1 VKIFRALLQCG
12 FFFCILAVLSG
23 SAWAQTKA
31 SLRGTVTDQSGGVV
45 AGAKVILTNIE
56 TGITRTTTT
65 GSDGSY
71 LFDLVQVGKYSLTVD
86 KSGFET
92 FIQDGI
98 ILELNQNGRLDVAL
112 KIGKETQTIEVSSNV
127 VQVDTSGAVLGKV
140 ENERMINDLPLLD
153 RDTLQLGLL
162 QAGVFAPDP
171 DDGSG
176 NPFSVSGQRSESL
189 TFLLDGGN
197 NTDFLGNNI
206 VVSPNPDAVE
216 EFKILT
222 NNYDAQYGRTSGG
235 IVNQITKSGT
245 NAFHGDLFEFNRN
258 NIFNARDYF
267 LPVDQDKQA
276 FKRNVFGGTVG
287 GPIKKDKLFFF
298 LAYQAKRSREGQTS
312 PQLTVLTPDQRTGNF
327 SSLLTGTPADFCP
340 TGFQSPA
347 DPMFDSGQLFNPTGA
362 TYTCTNGGPTIPITT
377 YANNQVPV
385 NPVIA
390 NYIKNF
396 LPLPNVGT
404 NGFIASPTAA
414 IDDDQGVT
422 HIDYNLGKNDAIS
435 FVYLIDDTRE
445 TYPFQI
451 INGAS
456 TGGDVPVGSGFQT
469 NFRDQIG
476 SFTWTHTFS
485 GGRLNEFRFAANRT
499 ATLQGSPTD
508 KTAPAELGF
517 TNVSPDDP
525 KGAAPPII
533 YTNGFNLGPSPQGP
547 TTLHDATFQ
556 WADNYTWT
564 RDRHEIKFGADISRI
579 RQNFRYDFYNNG
591 SYDFTFGDFT
601 GNEVADFVAG
611 FWDNYYQSSK
621 ATYGIRTG
629 AIGLYVQ
636 DTWKVTKHLTLNYG
650 LRWDYFTPQS
660 DVHNNI
666 LGFFPGQQSTVFPG
680 APPDILYPGDPG
692 TPNKALVYPD
702 YNNFAPRVGFAW
714 DMLGNSKLV
723 MRGGFG
729 IFYDIEDGA
738 LNLQF
743 GGQPPF
749 GYIANNTP
757 NTYAGV
763 VGDTPGTGPI
773 ADPFTAM
780 SLTNPFPFTFT
791 GTFLT
796 PKISFAY
803 TTFPHFRT
811 PYSENFNY
819 GFQWQATANTMVE
832 AVYVGSLGR
841 KLISSGETNF
851 PVPSVMQQQLANFG
865 STNPECARP
874 LAACVDFIGGPVLS
888 GPESDPFAFPTGVQ
902 QLLTNFSNG
911 LSDSHEFQLTV
922 DKRFSKGFIFR
933 AAYTLSK
940 TIDLTSGF
948 RARSSEY
955 TDPLD
960 YRLDRALADFDTPQ
974 RLVISGLWEL
984 PFDHGIENGIL
995 KKILG
1000 GWQFN
1005 AIASYQKG
1013 NPFGLFSNNNSSQ
1026 QDQNPD
1032 LSRPNVIGPIQYTNP
1047 RNNQQ
1052 VYPVNVPPSPTNPSP
1067 TNANC
1072 ISSGAADTNGNVTG
1086 AFWFN
1091 PTAYDCVNVPLFSF
1105 GDAPRNFLR
1114 GPGINNYD
1122 LSIVKKTKVFESTS
1136 IEFRA
1141 EFFNAFNH
1149 AQFLNPNTAGG
1160 SGTFGQI
1167 TTDRNPRLIQFG
1179 LKFYF

>member
-1 VKIFRALLQCG
+1 MKFHRALLQSAFAFC
-12 FFFCILAVLSG
+12 FFAVLGG
-23 SAWAQTKA
+23 SAWGQTTA
-31 SLRGTVTDQSGGVV
+31 SIRGTVTDQSGGVV
-45 AGAKVILTNIE
+45 AGAKVTLTNTG
-56 TGITRTTTT
+56 TGIARTATTV
-65 GSDGSY
+65 SDGTY
-71 LFDLVQVGKYSLTVD
+71 LFDLVQVGKYRVTVD
-86 KSGFET
+86 RPGFAT

-98 ILELNQNGRLDVAL
+98 TLELNQNGRLDVSL
-112 KIGKETQTIEVSSNV
+112 KVGQETQTIEVTSNV
-127 VQVDTSGAVLGKV
+127 VQVDTTGAVLGKV
-140 ENERMINDLPLLD
+140 ENQRMINDLPLLN

-197 NTDFLGNNI
+197 NTDFLDNNI

-245 NAFHGDLFEFNRN
+245 NSFHGDLFEFNRN
-258 NIFNARDYF
+258 NFFNARDYF
-267 LPVDQDKQA
+267 LPVDQAKQS
-276 FKRNVFGGTVG
+276 FKRNQFGGTVG

-298 LAYQAKRSREGQTS
+298 LAYQGTRSRVGQTS
-312 PQLTVLTPDQRTGNF
+312 PQLTVLTPAQRTGDF
-327 SSLLTGTPADFCP
+327 SSLCSTYVAGACTDPNGTQLT
-340 TGFQSPA
+340 
-347 DPMFDSGQLFNPTGA
+347 N
-362 TYTCTNGGPTIPITT
+362 PITGNI

-390 NYIKNF
+390 NYIQDF
-396 LPLPNVGT
+396 VPMPNVGS
-404 NGFIASPTAA
+404 NGFISSPTAA
-414 IDDDQGVT
+414 IDDDQGIA
-422 HIDYNLGKNDAIS
+422 HIDYTLSKNDTIS
-435 FVYLIDDTRE
+435 FVYLIDDTRQA
-445 TYPFQI
+445 YPFQI

-469 NFRDQIG
+469 NFRNQIG
-476 SFTWTHTFS
+476 AFTWTHTFS
-485 GGRLNEFRFAANRT
+485 PGMLNEFRFAANRT
-499 ATLQGSPTD
+499 ATLQNSPTD
-508 KTAPAELGF
+508 KTTPSALGF
-517 TNVSPDDP
+517 TNVNPDDP

-564 RDRHEIKFGADISRI
+564 RDRHELKFGADISRI
-579 RQNFRYDFYNNG
+579 RQNFHYDYYNNG

-601 GNEVADFVAG
+601 GDETADFVAG
-611 FWDNYYQSSK
+611 FWDNYFQFSK

-629 AIGLYVQ
+629 AIGLYAQ
-636 DTWKVTKHLTLNYG
+636 DTWKVTKRLTLNYG
-650 LRWDYFTPQS
+650 LRWDYFMPLS
-660 DVHNNI
+660 DVQNNI
-666 LGFFPGQQSTVFPG
+666 LGFFPGRQSTVFPG

-702 YNNFAPRVGFAW
+702 YNNFAPRLGFAW

-749 GYIANNTP
+749 GYVSNNFP
-757 NTYAGV
+757 NSYAGV
-763 VGDTPGTGPI
+763 VGDTPGTGPV
-773 ADPFTAM
+773 ADPFTALQ
-780 SLTNPFPFTFT
+780 LTNPFPFTFT
-791 GTFLT
+791 GAFLT

-851 PVPSVMQQQLANFG
+851 PVPSVMQQQLTNFG

-888 GPESDPFAFPTGVQ
+888 GPESDPNAFPTGAQ

-974 RLVISGLWEL
+974 RLVISGSWEL
-984 PFDHGIENGIL
+984 PFAHGVENGIL
-995 KKILG
+995 KTILG

-1026 QDQNPD
+1026 QNQNPD
-1032 LSRPNVIGPIQYTNP
+1032 LSRPNVIGPVQYENP
-1047 RNNQQ
+1047 RNGQQ
-1052 VYPVNVPPSPTNPSP
+1052 FFSANA
-1067 TNANC
+1067 ANC
-1072 ISSGAADTNGNVTG
+1072 ISSAAADTNGNVTG
-1086 AFWFN
+1086 TFWFN
-1091 PTAYDCVNVPLFSF
+1091 PTSYDCVNVPLFSF

-1122 LSIVKKTKVFESTS
+1122 LSIVKKTKVTESKS
-1136 IEFRA
+1136 VEFRA

-1149 AQFLNPNTAGG
+1149 AQFLNPDTSGG

>member
-1 VKIFRALLQCG
+1 MNFHRALLRCG
-12 FFFCILAVLSG
+12 FVFCFLAVLSG
-23 SAWAQTKA
+23 SAWAQTSA
-31 SLRGTVTDQSGGVV
+31 SIRGTVTDQSGGIV
-45 AGAKVILTNIE
+45 AGAKVTLTNTG
-56 TGITRTTTT
+56 TGIARATTTT
-65 GSDGSY
+65 SEGNY
-71 LFDLVQVGKYSLTVD
+71 LFDLVQVGKYSVMVD
-86 KSGFET
+86 KPGFAH

-98 ILELNQNGRLDVAL
+98 ALELNQNGRLDVAL
-112 KIGKETQTIEVSSNV
+112 KVGQETQTIEVTSNV
-127 VQVDTSGAVLGKV
+127 VQVDTTGAVLGKV
-140 ENERMINDLPLLD
+140 ENERVINDLPLLN

-258 NIFNARDYF
+258 NFFNARDYF
-267 LPVDQDKQA
+267 LPDDQDKQT
-276 FKRNVFGGTVG
+276 FKRNQFGGTVG

-298 LAYQAKRSREGQTS
+298 LAYQATRSVVGQTS
-312 PQLTVLTPDQRTGNF
+312 PQLTVLTPAQRTGDF
-327 SSLLTGTPADFCP
+327 SSLCGTYAAGACTDPNGTQLT
-340 TGFQSPA
+340 
-347 DPMFDSGQLFNPTGA
+347 N
-362 TYTCTNGGPTIPITT
+362 PITGGI
-377 YANNQVPV
+377 YPNNQVPV

-390 NYIKNF
+390 NYIQDF
-396 LPLPNVGT
+396 LPLPNVGS
-404 NGFIASPTAA
+404 NGFISSPNAA
-414 IDDDQGVT
+414 INDDQGIA
-422 HIDYNLGKNDAIS
+422 HIDYTLGKNDTIS
-435 FVYLIDDTRE
+435 FVYLIDDTRQ

-456 TGGDVPVGSGFQT
+456 TGGDVPIGSGFST

-476 SFTWTHTFS
+476 AFTWTHTFS
-485 GGRLNEFRFAANRT
+485 TTMLNEFRFAANRT
-499 ATLQGSPTD
+499 ATLQATPTD
-508 KTAPAELGF
+508 KTTPSALGF

-525 KGAAPPII
+525 NGAAPPII

-547 TTLHDATFQ
+547 TSLHDATFQ
-556 WADNYTWT
+556 WADNYSWT
-564 RDRHEIKFGADISRI
+564 RDRHELKFGADFSRI
-579 RQNFRYDFYNNG
+579 RQNFHYDFYNNG

-601 GNEVADFVAG
+601 GDETADFVAG
-611 FWDNYYQSSK
+611 FWDNYFQFSRAS
-621 ATYGIRTG
+621 YGIRTG
-629 AIGLYVQ
+629 AIGLYAQ

-650 LRWDYFTPQS
+650 LRWDYFAPQS

-666 LGFFPGQQSTVFPG
+666 LGFFPGQQSTVFPD

-702 YNNFAPRVGFAW
+702 KNNFAPRIGFAW

-749 GYIANNTP
+749 GYVSNNFP
-757 NTYAGV
+757 NSYAGV
-763 VGDTPGTGPI
+763 VGDTPGTGPV
-773 ADPFTAM
+773 ADPFTPLQ
-780 SLTNPFPFTFT
+780 LTNPYPFTFT
-791 GTFLT
+791 GAFLV

-819 GFQWQATANTMVE
+819 GFQWQATPNTLVE

-851 PVPSVMQQQLANFG
+851 PVPSVLQQQLTNFG

-874 LAACVDFIGGPVLS
+874 LAACVDFVGGPVLS

-922 DKRFSKGFIFR
+922 DKRFSHGFIFR

-960 YRLDRALADFDTPQ
+960 YRLDRGLADFDAPQ

-995 KKILG
+995 KTVLG

-1013 NPFGLFSNNNSSQ
+1013 NPFTLFSNNNSSQ

-1032 LSRPNVIGPIQYTNP
+1032 LSRPNVIGPTQYENP
-1047 RNNQQ
+1047 RNGQQ
-1052 VYPVNVPPSPTNPSP
+1052 VFPVDVPATAANPTPANS
-1067 TNANC
+1067 NC
-1072 ISSGAADTNGNVTG
+1072 ISSDAADGNGNVTG

-1091 PTAYDCVNVPLFSF
+1091 PTAYDCVNVPLLSF

-1122 LSIVKKTKVFESTS
+1122 LSIVKKTKVFESKS
-1136 IEFRA
+1136 VEFRA

>member
-1 VKIFRALLQCG
+1 MRFLRVLLQCAV
-12 FFFCILAVLSG
+12 FFCVLAILG
-23 SAWAQTKA
+23 SPTWAQTRA
-31 SLRGTVTDQSGGVV
+31 SLRGSVTDQSGGVV
-45 AGAKVILTNIE
+45 VGAKVVLTNTG
-56 TGITRTTTT
+56 TGISRTVTT

-71 LFDLVQVGKYSLTVD
+71 LFDSVAVGKYSLKVD
-86 KSGFET
+86 RSGFAT

-98 ILELNQNGRLDVAL
+98 VLELNQNGRQDVAL
-112 KIGKETQTIEVSSNV
+112 KVGQEAQTIEVTSNV
-127 VQVDTSGAVLGKV
+127 VQVDTTSAVLGKV

-267 LPVDQDKQA
+267 LPVDQDKQV

-312 PQLTVLTPDQRTGNF
+312 PQLTVLTPAQRTGDF
-327 SSLLTGTPADFCP
+327 SSLC
-340 TGFQSPA
+340 S
-347 DPMFDSGQLFNPTGA
+347 
-362 TYTCTNGGPTIPITT
+362 T
-377 YANNQVPV
+377 YAAGACTDPNDTQLIDPTTGNIYPNNQVPV
-385 NPVIA
+385 NPVIG
-390 NYIKNF
+390 NYIQKY

-414 IDDDQGVT
+414 IDDDQGIA
-422 HIDYNLGKNDAIS
+422 HIDYNLSKSDAIS
-435 FVYLIDDTRE
+435 FVYLVDDTRQA
-445 TYPFQI
+445 YPFQI

-456 TGGDVPVGSGFQT
+456 TGGDVPLGSGFST

-476 SFTWTHTFS
+476 AFTWTHTFS
-485 GGRLNEFRFAANRT
+485 PTMLNEFRFAANRT
-499 ATLQGSPTD
+499 ATLQASPTD
-508 KTAPAELGF
+508 TTTPSALGF
-517 TNVSPDDP
+517 TNVNPDDP
-525 KGAAPPII
+525 NGVAPPII
-533 YTNGFNLGPSPQGP
+533 FTNGFNLGPSPQGP
-547 TTLHDATFQ
+547 TTLHDATFE

-564 RDRHEIKFGADISRI
+564 RDRHEIKFGADISRV
-579 RQNFRYDFYNNG
+579 RQNFRFDFFNNG

-601 GNEVADFVAG
+601 GDETADFVAG
-611 FWDNYYQSSK
+611 FWDNYFQFSK

-636 DTWKVTKHLTLNYG
+636 DTWKLTSRLTLNYG
-650 LRWDYFTPQS
+650 LRWDYFMPQS

-666 LGFFPGQQSTVFPG
+666 LGFFPGQQSTVFPD

-702 YNNFAPRVGFAW
+702 RNNFAPRLGFAW
-714 DMLGNSKLV
+714 DMFGNAKLV

-749 GYIANNTP
+749 GAVANTTP

-763 VGDTPGTGPI
+763 VGDTPGTGPV

-780 SLTNPFPFTFT
+780 SQTNPFPFTFT
-791 GTFLT
+791 GTFGV

-819 GFQWQATANTMVE
+819 GFQWQATPNTMVE

-874 LAACVDFIGGPVLS
+874 LAACVDFVGGPVLS

-933 AAYTLSK
+933 AAYTVSK

-960 YRLDRALADFDTPQ
+960 FRLDRSLADFDTPQ

-984 PFDHGIENGIL
+984 PFDHGVQNGIL
-995 KKILG
+995 KTILG

-1005 AIASYQKG
+1005 AIAAYQKG
-1013 NPFGLFSNNNSSQ
+1013 NPFTLFSNNNSSQ

-1032 LSRPNVIGPIQYTNP
+1032 LSRPNVIGPTQYVNP
-1047 RNNQQ
+1047 RNSQQ
-1052 VYPVNVPPSPTNPSP
+1052 VVNVN
-1067 TNANC
+1067 NANC
-1072 ISSGAADTNGNVTG
+1072 ISSDAADGSGNVTG

-1091 PTAYDCVNVPLFSF
+1091 PASYDCVNVPLFSF

-1122 LSIVKKTKVFESTS
+1122 LSIVKKTKVFESKS

-1167 TTDRNPRLIQFG
+1167 TTDRNPRLIQLG

>member
-1 VKIFRALLQCG
+1 MRFLRALLH
-12 FFFCILAVLSG
+12 FAFVFCVIAVLSS

-31 SLRGTVTDQSGGVV
+31 SLRGTVSDQSGGVV
-45 AGAKVILTNIE
+45 VAAKVILTNTG
-56 TGITRTTTT
+56 TGIARATTTAN
-65 GSDGSY
+65 DGSY

-98 ILELNQNGRLDVAL
+98 VLELNQNGRLDIAL
-112 KIGKETQTIEVSSNV
+112 KVGKETQTIEVSSNV
-127 VQVDTSGAVLGKV
+127 VQVDTTGAVLGKV

-258 NIFNARDYF
+258 NFFNARDYF
-267 LPVDQDKQA
+267 LPVDQDKQS
-276 FKRNVFGGTVG
+276 FKRNQFGGTVG

-298 LAYQAKRSREGQTS
+298 LAYQATRSRVGQTS
-312 PQLTVLTPDQRTGNF
+312 PQLTVLTPAQRTGDF
-327 SSLLTGTPADFCP
+327 SSLCSTYVAGACTDPNGTQLT
-340 TGFQSPA
+340 
-347 DPMFDSGQLFNPTGA
+347 N
-362 TYTCTNGGPTIPITT
+362 PITGNI
-377 YANNQVPV
+377 YPNNQVPV

-390 NYIKNF
+390 NYIQDF
-396 LPLPNVGT
+396 LPMPNVGT
-404 NGFIASPTAA
+404 NGFISSPTAA
-414 IDDDQGVT
+414 IDDDQGIA
-422 HIDYNLGKNDAIS
+422 HIDYTLSKNDTIS
-435 FVYLIDDTRE
+435 FVYLIDDTRQA
-445 TYPFQI
+445 YPFQI

-476 SFTWTHTFS
+476 AFTWTHTFS
-485 GGRLNEFRFAANRT
+485 PGMLNEFRFAANRT
-499 ATLQGSPTD
+499 ATLQNSPTD
-508 KTAPAELGF
+508 KTTPSALGF

-547 TTLHDATFQ
+547 TTLHDATFE

-564 RDRHEIKFGADISRI
+564 RDRHELKFGADISRI
-579 RQNFRYDFYNNG
+579 RQNFHYDYYNNG

-601 GNEVADFVAG
+601 GDETADFVAG
-611 FWDNYYQSSK
+611 FWDNYFQFSK

-629 AIGLYVQ
+629 AIGLYAQ
-636 DTWKVTKHLTLNYG
+636 DTWKITKRLTLNYG
-650 LRWDYFTPQS
+650 LRWDYFMPLS
-660 DVHNNI
+660 DVQNNI
-666 LGFFPGQQSTVFPG
+666 LGFFPGTQSTVFPG

-702 YNNFAPRVGFAW
+702 YNNFAPRLGFAW
-714 DMLGNSKLV
+714 DMLGNAKLV

-749 GYIANNTP
+749 GYVSNNTP

-763 VGDTPGTGPI
+763 IGDTPGTGPV
-773 ADPFTAM
+773 ADPFTPLQ
-780 SLTNPFPFTFT
+780 LTNPFPFTFT
-791 GTFLT
+791 GNFLT

-803 TTFPHFRT
+803 TTWPHFRT

-851 PVPSVMQQQLANFG
+851 PVPSVMQQQLTNFG

-888 GPESDPFAFPTGVQ
+888 GPESDPNAFPTGAQ

-984 PFDHGIENGIL
+984 PFDHGVENGIL
-995 KKILG
+995 KTILG

-1013 NPFGLFSNNNSSQ
+1013 NPFTLFSNNNSSQ

-1032 LSRPNVIGPIQYTNP
+1032 LSRPNVIGPVQYENP
-1047 RNNQQ
+1047 RNSQQ
-1052 VYPVNVPPSPTNPSP
+1052 VFSANA
-1067 TNANC
+1067 ANC
-1072 ISSGAADTNGNVTG
+1072 ISSAAADTNGNVTG
-1086 AFWFN
+1086 TFWFN

-1122 LSIVKKTKVFESTS
+1122 LSIVKKTKVFESKS

-1149 AQFLNPNTAGG
+1149 VQFFNPNTAGG